1 MQHPQDRGCSMVS
14 PTEGS
19 AQPGQKDQPQRH
31 KLRGDSKYYRLEFPH
46 FEMCPKYF
54 QLQSYWFF
62 LLFLEDVLYC
72 IQIHI
77 WKRLPQ
83 AKSNFVVAFWLLGPK
98 EGILHTQPTSLR
110 SPDTHVESGWK
121 TWPKGLTH
129 KSDHYGPFLLLNTHT
144 KNSKQ
149 IRPAKC
155 YHGISQDGFPTRSKQ
170 LTLHRDTLHEWQCHT
185 LCSWFS
191 KVQNQS
197 CSCKPT
203 WLRLHAK
210 TAGLLCTQDT

>member
-1 MQHPQDRGCSMVS
+1 MKGALSLDKKTSLC
-14 PTEGS
+14 
-19 AQPGQKDQPQRH
+19 APQRH

-46 FEMCPKYF
+46 FEMCPKYC

-98 EGILHTQPTSLR
+98 EGILHTQPTNLR

-129 KSDHYGPFLLLNTHT
+129 KSDHYGPFFLLNTHT
-144 KNSKQ
+144 KNGKQ

-170 LTLHRDTLHEWQCHT
+170 FTLHKEICCMSDNAILYAAGSVR
-185 LCSWFS
+185 S
-191 KVQNQS
+191 KTNPARVNQ
-197 CSCKPT
+197 
-203 WLRLHAK
+203 H
-210 TAGLLCTQDT
+210 D

>member
-1 MQHPQDRGCSMVS
+1 MIHALGRSFLSTLRRSVGLSRGRPRQQETVLAARSHSRPSGAGSMQHPQDRGCSMVS

-121 TWPKGLTH
+121 T
-129 KSDHYGPFLLLNTHT
+129 
-144 KNSKQ
+144 
-149 IRPAKC
+149 
-155 YHGISQDGFPTRSKQ
+155 
-170 LTLHRDTLHEWQCHT
+170 
-185 LCSWFS
+185 
-191 KVQNQS
+191 
-197 CSCKPT
+197 
-203 WLRLHAK
+203 
-210 TAGLLCTQDT
+210 